1 MVFSQPKAP
10 KKVEESDDED
20 DRKRKQL
27 EGENQGTANKD
38 AKKQDRVSSLK
49 TYYLVTNT
57 AKDQGP

>member
-27 EGENQGTANKD
+27 EVANQGTANRD
-38 AKKQDRVSSLK
+38 ARQ
-49 TYYLVTNT
+49 
-57 AKDQGP
+57 